1 MQFTVLPRHFIPI
14 VVGYRAETCPI
25 ANSLRSATGE
35 TVRAGYGT
43 IQIGD
48 CVYATPFDV
57 REWMM
62 MFDFG
67 QPVERNVTF
76 NTDSW
81 SIAKDVE
88 IVALTGMDVYSA

>member
-1 MQFTVLPRHFIPI
+1 MQFTILPRHSVPI
-14 VVGYRAETCPI
+14 VVGYRAETCPV

-43 IQIGD
+43 IQIGE
-48 CVYATPFDV
+48 CVYATPPDV

-67 QPVERNVTF
+67 QAVAYGVTF
-76 NTDSW
+76 DTDSW
-81 SIAKDVE
+81 PIAKDFE